1 VTDRELTINCVSGR
15 AFAMPVARAALL
27 VIDMQRD
34 FCCEDGYGAKS
45 GGSIAPIRAIVPNVA
60 AILAAARALGL
71 MIVHTR
77 EGHVPDLSD
86 CPPAKLARS
95 RNADAEIGSQGP
107 MGRLLVR
114 GEYGHDF
121 IDELQP
127 APGESVIDKPGFGAF
142 YATTLADQLKARA
155 ITHLLFTGVTSDVCV
170 HTTLREA
177 VDRGYRCLTFE
188 DATATFDDEI
198 HRIAMKMISVEG
210 GIFGEVCSTRT
221 FLSAL

>member
-1 VTDRELTINCVSGR
+1 MSREVSIVCRSGR
-15 AFAMPVARAALL
+15 SFRFTPGSTALL

-34 FCCEDGYGAKS
+34 FCCPDGYGAKS
-45 GGSIAPIRAIVPNVA
+45 GGTVEPVRAIIPNVMK
-60 AILAAARALGL
+60 ILELARKLGL
-71 MIVHTR
+71 MVVHTR

-127 APGESVIDKPGFGAF
+127 VAGELVIDKPGFGAF
-142 YATTLADQLKARA
+142 YATPIGERLKERG
-155 ITHLLFTGVTSDVCV
+155 ITHLLLTGVTSDVCV

-177 VDRGYRCLTFE
+177 TDRGYRCLTF
-188 DATATFDDEI
+188 DDGTAAFDDEI
-198 HRIAMKMISVEG
+198 HRVGMKMISVEG
-210 GIFGEVCSTRT
+210 GIFGEVASTADL
-221 FLSAL
+221 FAAL